1 MNNAAYEK
9 NGKRT
14 KLNGCQTCKQ
24 QKRLF
29 KIDIP
34 TKLYVTQNA
43 PRKRCPNTE
52 FFCGS
57 YFLAFGLNTDQKNT
71 DTQVFGHFSR
81 SDMSKYEDYRL
92 KITICLS
99 KDYRLTR

>member
-34 TKLYVTQNA
+34 TKVYVTQNA

-57 YFLAFGLNTDQKNT
+57 YFPVFSPNTGK
-71 DTQVFGHFSR
+71 
-81 SDMSKYEDYRL
+81 
-92 KITICLS
+92 
-99 KDYRLTR
+99 

>member
-1 MNNAAYEK
+1 MHNRLHEK
-9 NGKRT
+9 
-14 KLNGCQTCKQ
+14 
-24 QKRLF
+24 
-29 KIDIP
+29 
-34 TKLYVTQNA
+34 
-43 PRKRCPNTE
+43 CPNTE

-71 DTQVFGHFSR
+71 DTQVFGHFPR